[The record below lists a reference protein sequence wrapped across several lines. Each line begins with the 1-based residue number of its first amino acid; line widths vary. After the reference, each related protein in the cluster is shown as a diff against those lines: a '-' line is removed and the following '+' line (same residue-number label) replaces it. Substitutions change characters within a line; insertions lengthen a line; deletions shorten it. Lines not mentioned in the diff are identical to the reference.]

1 MRAIV
6 LRSPREMS
14 LTERPAPP
22 APGAGEA
29 FVKVLRVGVCGTD
42 LHAFH
47 GDQPMISYPLV
58 LGHELAVEV
67 LAVEA
72 GGAGIEPGD
81 VCAVVPYVD
90 CGACLACAAGR
101 PNACQNLRVLGV
113 HVDGGMRDVF
123 TVPARLL
130 LRADDL
136 PVDAVALVE
145 MLAVGEHAVAR
156 AGMTPDD
163 RVLVVGA
170 GPIGLGVTAVA
181 RRRT

>member
-1 MRAIV
+1 
-6 LRSPREMS
+6 MS
-14 LTERPAPP
+14 LTERPEPP
-22 APGAGEA
+22 PPGEGEA
-29 FVKVLRVGVCGTD
+29 LVRVLRVGVCGTD

-67 LAVEA
+67 LAV
-72 GGAGIEPGD
+72 GPGAADLATGD
-81 VCAVVPYVD
+81 VCTVVPYVD

-101 PNACQNLRVLGV
+101 PNACLNLRVLGV
-113 HVDGGMRDVF
+113 HVDGGMCDVL

-136 PVDAVALVE
+136 PVDAVARVE

-156 AGMTPDD
+156 
-163 RVLVVGA
+163 
-170 GPIGLGVTAVA
+170 
-181 RRRT
+181 